1 MEKIEQ
7 NKKASTA
14 SSLMDEET
22 KNESSFMN
30 SILDSSQAQDD
41 FFYKISQ
48 LSLNEFNIEVPST
61 KKRYIV
67 MLDPK
72 SEIGFS
78 GLPFEWERYFK
89 EMKIRPDEVAKSP
102 MEVLLCVNFIAT

>member
-1 MEKIEQ
+1 MEKIE
-7 NKKASTA
+7 KKKIESTM
-14 SSLMDEET
+14 SSMMEEEI
-22 KNESSFMN
+22 KGEPSIMSSV
-30 SILDSSQAQDD
+30 LDLSQAQDD

-48 LSLNEFNIEVPST
+48 LSPNEFRIEVPST

-67 MLDPK
+67 MLDPL

-89 EMKIRPDEVAKSP
+89 EMKIRPDEIAKSP